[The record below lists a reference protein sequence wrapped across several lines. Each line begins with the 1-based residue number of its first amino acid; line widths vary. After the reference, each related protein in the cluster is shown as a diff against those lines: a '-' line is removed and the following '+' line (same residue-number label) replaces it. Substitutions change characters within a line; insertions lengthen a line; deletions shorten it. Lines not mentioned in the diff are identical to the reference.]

1 MPSSLSLGVGNH
13 CSENVCP
20 DSSFSSLSIYQCVNF
35 HWEWLKWLPNF
46 QTHPYSGGF
55 IHFIL
60 WDISLY
66 PSISHP
72 SAGYVRPHIWKA
84 EQRRGGGGLP
94 ERLFV
99 TDGWCRILRI
109 LKTCWNVCVSFMYI
123 YIILYIYVYIY
134 ILHITYTCN
143 LLINAVDLS
152 SFLLV
157 KVLIIAIYKCIWYV
171 EIISTLTKI
180 LAIHSFAYSPCAAYT
195 WLMTASRLL
204 PKFSSSELE
213 LAPSSMFQVFYL
225 GAPNSVFFQTIVVE
239 GTIFV
244 YRCGGKKYIYTMD
257 VTTIHNI
264 KPSRWP
270 CGVDSPNRRCRV
282 QLKKISLQVP
292 FVKGLFVKRMGMGVK
307 NRGITWQCY
316 CNGDPNR

>member
-1 MPSSLSLGVGNH
+1 M
-13 CSENVCP
+13 
-20 DSSFSSLSIYQCVNF
+20 
-35 HWEWLKWLPNF
+35 
-46 QTHPYSGGF
+46 
-55 IHFIL
+55 
-60 WDISLY
+60 
-66 PSISHP
+66 
-72 SAGYVRPHIWKA
+72 
-84 EQRRGGGGLP
+84 
-94 ERLFV
+94 
-99 TDGWCRILRI
+99 
-109 LKTCWNVCVSFMYI
+109 
-123 YIILYIYVYIY
+123 YIY

-282 QLKKISLQVP
+282 QLKKNKSPGSLCERAICQAHGYGCE
-292 FVKGLFVKRMGMGVK
+292 K
-307 NRGITWQCY
+307 
-316 CNGDPNR
+316 

>member
-1 MPSSLSLGVGNH
+1 MDVIILNPQEHKAPATKISAHGWCKSYLKVKLQKSSEVVMPSSLSLGVGNH

-123 YIILYIYVYIY
+123 YIILYIYIYIYIRVYIY
-134 ILHITYTCN
+134 ITY
-143 LLINAVDLS
+143 
-152 SFLLV
+152 
-157 KVLIIAIYKCIWYV
+157 
-171 EIISTLTKI
+171 
-180 LAIHSFAYSPCAAYT
+180 
-195 WLMTASRLL
+195 
-204 PKFSSSELE
+204 
-213 LAPSSMFQVFYL
+213 
-225 GAPNSVFFQTIVVE
+225 
-239 GTIFV
+239 
-244 YRCGGKKYIYTMD
+244 YIYM
-257 VTTIHNI
+257 
-264 KPSRWP
+264 
-270 CGVDSPNRRCRV
+270 
-282 QLKKISLQVP
+282 
-292 FVKGLFVKRMGMGVK
+292 
-307 NRGITWQCY
+307 
-316 CNGDPNR
+316 

>member
-1 MPSSLSLGVGNH
+1 M
-13 CSENVCP
+13 
-20 DSSFSSLSIYQCVNF
+20 
-35 HWEWLKWLPNF
+35 
-46 QTHPYSGGF
+46 
-55 IHFIL
+55 
-60 WDISLY
+60 
-66 PSISHP
+66 
-72 SAGYVRPHIWKA
+72 
-84 EQRRGGGGLP
+84 
-94 ERLFV
+94 
-99 TDGWCRILRI
+99 
-109 LKTCWNVCVSFMYI
+109 
-123 YIILYIYVYIY
+123 
-134 ILHITYTCN
+134 
-143 LLINAVDLS
+143 LINAVDLS

-239 GTIFV
+239 GTICV